1 METFIS
7 NPYTWKHCAS
17 LELLLHCIIPAEKL
31 IVKNGSK
38 NGSFDSQIFV
48 PVCQTTD

>member
-31 IVKNGSK
+31 IVKNGS
-38 NGSFDSQIFV
+38 FDSQIFV